1 MSFLLKLL
9 ELLYFKSLIYIFT
22 TLPMS
27 FIELNGYILVIFYY
41 AGKGGGGGSGI

>member
-9 ELLYFKSLIYIFT
+9 ELLYFKLLVYIFI

-27 FIELNGYILVIFYY
+27 FIELNSYILIIFYY
-41 AGKGGGGGSGI
+41 ISKGRGGGSGI